1 MSQNGLKQTA
11 NTEDFS
17 LARLELVGLTL
28 AANGYQSGEI
38 ATRLNVG
45 EGEIETLLFCAER
58 KLGAKNRL
66 HAIAI
71 AVGQGLI
78 GIEV

>member
-11 NTEDFS
+11 NTDDFS
-17 LARLELVGLTL
+17 LTRMELVGLTL

-45 EGEIETLLFCAER
+45 EKEIETLLFCAER
-58 KLGAKNRL
+58 KLGASNRL

-71 AVGQGLI
+71 AVSQGLI

>member
-1 MSQNGLKQTA
+1 MNQNAVKQPSDV
-11 NTEDFS
+11 EDFS
-17 LARLELVGLTL
+17 LTRMELIGLTL

-45 EGEIETLLFCAER
+45 EREIETLLFCAER

-71 AVGQGLI
+71 AASQGLI

>member
-1 MSQNGLKQTA
+1 MSQNGLRQST
-11 NTEDFS
+11 NTENFS
-17 LARLELVGLTL
+17 LTRMELVGLTL
-28 AANGYQSGEI
+28 AANGYRSGEI

-45 EGEIETLLFCAER
+45 EREIETLLFCAER

-66 HAIAI
+66 HAITI
-71 AVGQGLI
+71 AAGQGLI